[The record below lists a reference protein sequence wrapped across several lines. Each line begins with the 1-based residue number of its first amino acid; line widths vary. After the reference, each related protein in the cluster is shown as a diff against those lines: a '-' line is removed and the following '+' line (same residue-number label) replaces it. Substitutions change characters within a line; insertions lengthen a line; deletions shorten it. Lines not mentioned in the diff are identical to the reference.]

1 MIVYRYVFLQPMI
14 KVQHY
19 TRKQPEASA
28 DYTQAYNIIN
38 TLQVGCNGS
47 ALPDNQKVFRKYI
60 YDLGLK
66 HNKEFATRL
75 QGDKC
80 TIIVTRLS

>member
-1 MIVYRYVFLQPMI
+1 MI

-19 TRKQPEASA
+19 TRKQPEASN
-28 DYTQAYNIIN
+28 DYTNAYNIIN
-38 TLQVGCNGS
+38 TLLIGCNEI
-47 ALPDNQKVFRKYI
+47 ATPDNIKVFRKYI

-75 QGDKC
+75 NSDKA
-80 TIIVTRLS
+80 TIRVIRLS